1 MHMPLKLDAESL
13 RCAHG
18 IIELGVLE
26 SKKGNQY
33 LLLRN
38 LVRLLN
44 SEEAEAREDDG
55 SIRGSGE
62 KDSSSTL
69 TVTSDSVQFA
79 NESTYDFVMKLMC
92 KRKVLILPK
101 EKDCPYD
108 EKLTQHAIST
118 CYFYRQMKYL

>member
-1 MHMPLKLDAESL
+1 MHMLLKLDTESL
-13 RCAHG
+13 QCAHG

-26 SKKGNQY
+26 SKKGNEY

-44 SEEAEAREDDG
+44 SEEAEAREDGG

-62 KDSSSTL
+62 KDSSPTL
-69 TVTSDSVQFA
+69 TVTSDSEQFA

-92 KRKVLILPK
+92 KRKKLLILPK
-101 EKDCPYD
+101 DNDCPYD
-108 EKLTQHAIST
+108 EKLIQH
-118 CYFYRQMKYL
+118 

>member
-1 MHMPLKLDAESL
+1 MPLKLDAESL

-44 SEEAEAREDDG
+44 SEEAEARDGG

-79 NESTYDFVMKLMC
+79 SESTYDFVMKLMC

-108 EKLTQHAIST
+108 EKLIQHAIST